1 MTTTTAP
8 PRPPGSPPGP
18 PPDARGSSDVR
29 TALRALINAELTHVE
44 RDELRDLMS
53 TAARVR
59 GWLDSFDIDCA
70 RRARELADAGAAEPP
85 ESLFGNAGKRSNQD
99 AAGIGSRADALDE
112 FGGPAGPTADPDG
125 DTDPP
130 DDSAGEADSFERAL
144 RDGRVSTGHIDAIAN
159 ATRRLDAD
167 ARTEFH
173 RHLGGLLTAAL
184 VESVAAFTRR
194 CRALAQRIVAA
205 QATSDADELDRQ
217 RRNSSVKRW
226 VDKITGMHHTHLEL
240 DPIRDAQLWSIVN
253 AHLSSNVQNDGNA
266 KTPWMQMQVEAF
278 VSAATGA
285 TVTSSGPAGAPDD
298 ADAHANASANAD
310 PDSPSRSRTEADDLA
325 HERRVPEIMVLT
337 DYRTLLEGLHE
348 HSICETDDGVP
359 LPVSTV
365 RRLCCDAEIIP
376 MMLGTDGVPLDAGR
390 SVRTANRQQRR
401 ALRAMYRT
409 CAHPDCTVPF
419 SACKAHHI
427 RWWWRHLGPTDLDNL
442 IPLCERHHHLVHEG
456 GWTLAMTPDRV
467 ATWTRP
473 DGTIAHHGSSI
484 DRTPAL
490 RTPRGSQLS
499 LE

>member
-1 MTTTTAP
+1 MTTATAP

-18 PPDARGSSDVR
+18 PPDAGGTCNVR
-29 TALRALINAELTHVE
+29 TALDTLITAELTHVE
-44 RDELRDLMS
+44 RDQLRDLVS

-59 GWLDSFDIDCA
+59 SWLDSFDIDCA
-70 RRARELADAGAAEPP
+70 RRARQLADAGAAEPP

-112 FGGPAGPTADPDG
+112 FGGPAGPLSDPDG

-130 DDSAGEADSFERAL
+130 GDDVGETDSFERAL
-144 RDGRVSTGHIDAIAN
+144 REGRISTGHIDAIAN

-173 RHLGGLLTAAL
+173 RHLGDLLAAAL
-184 VESVAAFTRR
+184 VESVASFTRR

-240 DPIRDAQLWSIVN
+240 DPIRDSQLWSIVN

-266 KTPWMQMQVEAF
+266 TTPWMQMQVDAF

-285 TVTSSGPAGAPDD
+285 TVTSSGPAGDPDD
-298 ADAHANASANAD
+298 ENQD
-310 PDSPSRSRTEADDLA
+310 PDSPSRSRTNADDLA

-337 DYRTLLEGLHE
+337 DYRTLVEGLHE
-348 HSICETDDGVP
+348 LGICETDDGVP

-409 CAHPDCTVPF
+409 CAHPDCTVAF

-456 GWTLAMTPDRV
+456 GWTLTMTPDRV

-490 RTPRGSQLS
+490 RTPRWSRSSPPS

>member
-1 MTTTTAP
+1 MTTATAP
-8 PRPPGSPPGP
+8 PGPQGSPPDTGGP
-18 PPDARGSSDVR
+18 CDVR
-29 TALRALINAELTHVE
+29 TALGTLIDAELTHVD

-59 GWLDSFDIDCA
+59 GWLDSFDIGCA
-70 RRARELADAGAAEPP
+70 RRARQLTDAGAAEPP

-99 AAGIGSRADALDE
+99 AAGIGSRADTLDE
-112 FGGPAGPTADPDG
+112 FGRPDGPTSDPDD
-125 DTDPP
+125 DTDPAT
-130 DDSAGEADSFERAL
+130 DTAADGAGEADSFEGAL
-144 RDGRVSTGHIDAIAN
+144 RDGRVSSGHIDAIAN

-167 ARTEFH
+167 ARAEFH
-173 RHLGGLLTAAL
+173 RHLGDLLIAAL

-194 CRALAQRIVAA
+194 CRILAQRIVAA

-266 KTPWMQMQVEAF
+266 KTPWMQMQVDAF

-285 TVTSSGPAGAPDD
+285 TVTASGPAGAPGE
-298 ADAHANASANAD
+298 ADAHHQD
-310 PDSPSRSRTEADDLA
+310 PDAPSRSRTHADDLA

-337 DYRTLLEGLHE
+337 DYRTLVEGLHE
-348 HSICETDDGVP
+348 HGICETDDGAP

-409 CAHPDCTVPF
+409 CAHPDCTVAF

-442 IPLCERHHHLVHEG
+442 IALCERHHHMVHEG
-456 GWTLAMTPDRV
+456 GWTLTMTPDRV
-467 ATWTRP
+467 TTWTRP
-473 DGTIAHHGSSI
+473 DGTVAHHGPSI

-490 RTPRGSQLS
+490 STPTGSPPS
-499 LE
+499 LEWPSLE